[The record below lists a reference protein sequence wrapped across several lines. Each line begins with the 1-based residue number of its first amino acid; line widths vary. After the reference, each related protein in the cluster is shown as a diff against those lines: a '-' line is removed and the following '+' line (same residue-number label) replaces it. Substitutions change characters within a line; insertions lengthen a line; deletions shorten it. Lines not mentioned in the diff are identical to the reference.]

1 MALKTVKNRVKIWNL
16 SDFCTLCFARKFL
29 HGRVHACV
37 TKNGH
42 FLTIFYFPLFSK
54 FTDTM
59 NFKPKKAVLHGRVQ
73 LFTLT
78 LDGEGHGHIFYTL
91 TFWSKW
97 LKNVFFHFLRN

>member
-29 HGRVHACV
+29 HGRVHVCV

-42 FLTIFYFPLFSK
+42 FLTTFCFPLFAK

-59 NFKPKKAVLHGRVQ
+59 NFRPKKAVLHGRVQ

-78 LDGEGHGHIFYTL
+78 LDGEGHGHIFL
-91 TFWSKW
+91 HLNILVKMAQ
-97 LKNVFFHFLRN
+97 KRVFSLFA

>member
-37 TKNGH
+37 TKNRR
-42 FLTIFYFPLFSK
+42 FLVTFCFPLFSK

-59 NFKPKKAVLHGRVQ
+59 KFWPKKRILHGRVQ

-78 LDGEGHGHIFYTL
+78 RHGEGHGHIFCTL
-91 TFWSKW
+91 AFSSKRAQ
-97 LKNVFFHFLRN
+97 KRVFSLFA